1 MRTPL
6 DHRLP
11 AVLLS
16 ASLGWIPTAWGL
28 TAASGGAV
36 SPAVAAAPLDV
47 VGVPADSANQ
57 NSGAVPVQ
65 APPLQAPAL
74 EPAPG
79 NPVALISTSLGDI
92 TIELFKDR
100 APVSV
105 ANFLQY
111 ANDGFYSG
119 TIFHR
124 VRPALMIQGGGYT
137 ETLTEKPTRAPIQNE
152 ATNGLRNTR
161 GTVAMARRASLRSAT
176 AQFYINLVDNRSL
189 DHTGFSPAD
198 FGYAVF
204 GRVLSGM
211 DVADRIGAVATAS
224 SGDMEDVPVEPV
236 FIKSL
241 RVLK

>member
-1 MRTPL
+1 MRTPV
-6 DHRLP
+6 DHLLP

-16 ASLGWIPTAWGL
+16 ASLGWIPTYWGWP
-28 TAASGGAV
+28 AAGAGSG
-36 SPAVAAAPLDV
+36 SPGVPVAPLAAK
-47 VGVPADSANQ
+47 GAPADSATQ
-57 NSGAVPVQ
+57 NAAVPIQ

-111 ANDGFYSG
+111 ANDGFYNG

-124 VRPALMIQGGGYT
+124 VKPAFMIQGGGYT
-137 ETLTEKPTRAPIQNE
+137 ETLTEKPTRPPIQNE

-189 DHTGFSPAD
+189 DHTGFSPSD